1 MGGKSIGR
9 DGLGSCM
16 VLMQVFAVGKKLYP
30 CFTST
35 NSMEGC
41 KVKPSTGSSVEP
53 VANCNTFCREINSLL
68 PPVKKASIKL
78 FTELNEFLSICKY
91 TTCINSSS
99 FFY

>member
-1 MGGKSIGR
+1 MGGKSISR

-16 VLMQVFAVGKKLYP
+16 VLMQVFAVGKKLDP

-68 PPVKKASIKL
+68 PPAKKKKQV
-78 FTELNEFLSICKY
+78 LNF
-91 TTCINSSS
+91 
-99 FFY
+99 